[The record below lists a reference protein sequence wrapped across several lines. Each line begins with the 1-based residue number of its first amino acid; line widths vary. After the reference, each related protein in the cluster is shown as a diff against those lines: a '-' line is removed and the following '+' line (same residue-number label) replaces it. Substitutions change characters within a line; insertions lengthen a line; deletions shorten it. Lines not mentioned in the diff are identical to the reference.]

1 MDIEVRM
8 AGWDLAT
15 PLRISNAVFPCA
27 QTMVVEVRDGN
38 LRGRGESNGIFYR
51 GETVDTMVSAI
62 EAVRPALERGIS
74 REALCALLPA
84 GGARNALD
92 CALWDLESKRTG
104 TRAWGLAGLPTVRPL
119 TTAYTIGVGTPEA
132 MAASAGAAAVRGLDL
147 LKLKLAGAGD
157 LERVSAVRAA
167 HPLARIIVDANQG
180 WSERQVQDYPK
191 EMARLG
197 VSLIE
202 QPLPVGQDAVLRD
215 IDSPIA
221 FCADES
227 CQASDSLAGLSGK
240 YQWVNLKL
248 DKTGGLTEALRMVS
262 IARSMKMGVMVGCM
276 LGTSLAIA
284 PAFVLGQL
292 CDLADLDAPL
302 LLANDIAEGLRYD
315 GNQVHSPRPSLWG

>member
-1 MDIEVRM
+1 MDLEVRI
-8 AGWDLAT
+8 AQWDLAT
-15 PLRISNAVFPCA
+15 PLRISNSVFPCA
-27 QTMVVEVRDGN
+27 KTIVVEIRDGN

-51 GETVDTMVSAI
+51 GETVDTLVRSV

-74 REALCALLPA
+74 RDALCALMPA
-84 GGARNALD
+84 GGARNAID
-92 CALWDLESKRTG
+92 CALWDLESKRTS
-104 TRAWGLAGLPTVRPL
+104 TRAWVLAGLPTVRPL

-132 MAASAGAAAVRGLDL
+132 MAASARVAATRQLDL

-157 LERVSAVRAA
+157 LERVRAVRAA
-167 HPLARIIVDANQG
+167 HPQARIIVDANQG
-180 WSERQVQDYPK
+180 WSEHHVHEYPA
-191 EMARLG
+191 ELARLG

-202 QPLPVGQDAVLRD
+202 QPLPVGQDAVLREV
-215 IDSPIA
+215 DSPIP

-227 CQASDSLAGLSGK
+227 CQASDSLGGLVGK

-262 IARSMKMGVMVGCM
+262 IARSLDMRVMVGCM

-284 PAFVLGQL
+284 PAFVLGQR

-302 LLANDIAEGLRYD
+302 LLANDRAEGIRYD